1 MSSVFYMHITCGSST
16 LLFQIEEEM
25 KNLVRTYPKLAT
37 MVAEFGQSYEK
48 RTIRAIKVFY
58 EGVASS
64 IDS

>member
-1 MSSVFYMHITCGSST
+1 
-16 LLFQIEEEM
+16 M